1 MRILIIEDEKQL
13 ASNIKSF
20 LQKEQ
25 FNCDIANSA
34 FSARSALTSSEYDC
48 VLLDIGLPD
57 ANGLDIIKLLKDRK
71 NECGI
76 IVVSAKDS
84 LDDKLKGLDL
94 GADDYITKPFHLS
107 ELNSRLKSVIR
118 RRKFKGSSEV
128 TFSNI
133 KIETDA
139 HKVFINDSEIELT
152 PKEFEILLHL
162 VTNHHRVISK
172 NSLVSHLWGDYN
184 DIDSFD
190 FLFTHLKNL
199 RKKIEKANAKAEIKS
214 VYAVGYQIVTHE

>member
-13 ASNIKSF
+13 AVNIKSF

-25 FNCDIANSA
+25 FNCDIATSA
-34 FSARSALTSSEYDC
+34 FSAKSSLSSNEYDC
-48 VLLDIGLPD
+48 ILLDIGLPD
-57 ANGLDIIKLLKDRK
+57 ANGLDIIKLLKTKKSD
-71 NECGI
+71 CGI

-128 TFSNI
+128 IFSNI
-133 KIETDA
+133 RIETDA
-139 HKVFINDSEIELT
+139 HKVFINDSEVELT

-162 VTNHHRVISK
+162 VINHHRVVSK
-172 NSLVSHLWGDYN
+172 NSLVSHLWGDYT
-184 DIDSFD
+184 DVDSFD

-199 RKKIEKANAKAEIKS
+199 RKKMEKANAKAEIKS
-214 VYAVGYQIVTHE
+214 IYAVGYQIVAV